1 VTHSFARYMTF
12 QAASNA
18 LRNHQNAANSV
29 AEETS
34 FLSVV
39 LFLLK
44 ELGKADDR
52 TVDENTPDN

>member
-1 VTHSFARYMTF
+1 MTF

-18 LRNHQNAANSV
+18 LRKHQNAANTA
-29 AEETS
+29 AEETCL
-34 FLSVV
+34 LSEV